1 MRLRANGRDR
11 EPPAQRIVSQAP
23 TVVILLQEELK
34 EAAEMRTYPGRAIV
48 ILVVALA
55 LEGCATTNQKI
66 NVSVSQMGPYLAS
79 KGPGCDMPVFT
90 KWPKHHFKELA
101 IVEGWAPSAAKG
113 QELVR
118 KLKDSAC
125 EMGADALLV
134 TASEDQKANPQ
145 NSIEV
150 ADRIQDEAD
159 QTADETVDQ
168 QFVDTYRAVYNGHG
182 LQGTPGHGGLYM
194 DTYAIK
200 FVQPKQDE

>member
-1 MRLRANGRDR
+1 MR
-11 EPPAQRIVSQAP
+11 S
-23 TVVILLQEELK
+23 
-34 EAAEMRTYPGRAIV
+34 YPGRAIV

-79 KGPGCDMPVFT
+79 KGPGCDMPVLT
-90 KWPKHHFKELA
+90 KWPKQHFKEMA

-113 QELVR
+113 RELVR

-134 TASEDQKANPQ
+134 TASKNQKANPQ

-159 QTADETVDQ
+159 QTADETLDQ
-168 QFVDTYRAVYNGHG
+168 QMYDTYDAVLKGSA

-200 FVQPKQDE
+200 FVKPKEGE